1 MANHRRKPCHLHRD
15 CLPLLPLFRGLR
27 QSHFFVNH
35 FDWLVFVCACW
46 RFADPDI
53 YGDGVAAL
61 LALVGLFGHQI
72 ASICLAI
79 HWATGDATPLP
90 HCL

>member
-1 MANHRRKPCHLHRD
+1 M
-15 CLPLLPLFRGLR
+15 
-27 QSHFFVNH
+27 
-35 FDWLVFVCACW
+35 FVCACW
-46 RFADPDI
+46 RFAEAHI
-53 YGDGVAAL
+53 YGDFVTTLG
-61 LALVGLFGHQI
+61 ALVVLFGHQI